1 MSSSRRAAE
10 LFLLGA
16 VPVVALV
23 LALAA
28 YAGDDRLA
36 LDFHHELY
44 RQAEAVVDGR
54 DAYDAPD
61 ADLSDRANALW
72 PMAAVL
78 PVVPLTALPPEV
90 ADWLAT
96 AVVIATL
103 ARRALGPRGTRL
115 A

>member
-1 MSSSRRAAE
+1 MTPTLVARAE
-10 LFLLGA
+10 LLLLGA
-16 VPVVALV
+16 LRSSRSRSRSG
-23 LALAA
+23 A

-54 DAYDAPD
+54 DALRVPD
-61 ADLSDRANALW
+61 ADLSDRTNAVW

-78 PVVPLTALPPEV
+78 PVVPLTALPPAV

-96 AVVIATL
+96 AVVL
-103 ARRALGPRGTRL
+103 ASLVAALCS
-115 A
+115 